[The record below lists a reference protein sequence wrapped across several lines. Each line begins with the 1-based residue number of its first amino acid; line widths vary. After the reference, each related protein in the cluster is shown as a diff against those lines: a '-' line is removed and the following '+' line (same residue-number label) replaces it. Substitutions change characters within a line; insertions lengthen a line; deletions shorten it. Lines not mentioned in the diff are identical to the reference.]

1 MVLGKVS
8 LANLA
13 AIANF
18 PQHCTDRIWTE
29 ILSVEELI
37 RELCCHYLVA
47 CVYNNYLYKLDNL
60 ANSTLLK
67 STRSAGVELEID
79 KKDKN
84 GVKV

>member
-1 MVLGKVS
+1 M
-8 LANLA
+8 
-13 AIANF
+13 
-18 PQHCTDRIWTE
+18 
-29 ILSVEELI
+29 EEPI